1 MKINAKDTAT
11 ILEVINAYWT
21 ILSHKAHRSADEL
34 KIFNDLTPLLNKL
47 NECEIDDDSKE

>member
-47 NECEIDDDSKE
+47 NECDIDDSEE